1 MLKYSKG
8 GIKMEGDVLNLESG
22 NFEEVI
28 NNNEK
33 VIVDFWASWCMP
45 CKMVAPIFEKLAKKY
60 KGTIVFAKVNV
71 DENPEIAAK
80 FGIMSI
86 PNFIIFK
93 NGEKIGEIVG
103 AMPEEVLEEKIL
115 NYFK

>member
-1 MLKYSKG
+1 MAEE
-8 GIKMEGDVLNLESG
+8 ILNLNSD
-22 NFEEVI
+22 NFKEVI
-28 NNNEK
+28 DNNEK
-33 VIVDFWASWCMP
+33 VVVDFWASWCMP
-45 CKMVAPIFEKLAKKY
+45 CRMVAPIFENLAKKY
-60 KGTIVFAKVNV
+60 KNSIVFAKINV

-103 AMPEEVLEEKIL
+103 AMPEKILEEKIL
-115 NYFK
+115 SYFK

>member
-1 MLKYSKG
+1 
-8 GIKMEGDVLNLESG
+8 MEEIVLNLKKD
-22 NFEEVI
+22 NFDETI
-28 NNNEK
+28 KNNEV

-45 CKMVAPIFEKLAKKY
+45 CKMVAPVFENLAKKY
-60 KGTIVFAKVNV
+60 KGKILFAKVNV
-71 DENPEIAAK
+71 DENPEIAER

-103 AMPEEVLEEKIL
+103 AMPEAVLEEKIL
-115 NYFK
+115 SFLK

>member
-1 MLKYSKG
+1 
-8 GIKMEGDVLNLESG
+8 MEEIVLNLKKD
-22 NFEEVI
+22 NFDETI
-28 NNNEK
+28 KNNEV

-45 CKMVAPIFEKLAKKY
+45 CKMVAPVFENLAKKY
-60 KGTIVFAKVNV
+60 KGKILFAKVNV
-71 DENPEIAAK
+71 DENPEIAER

-103 AMPEEVLEEKIL
+103 AMPEAVLEEKIL
-115 NYFK
+115 GFLK

>member
-1 MLKYSKG
+1 MADE
-8 GIKMEGDVLNLESG
+8 ILNLNG
-22 NFEEVI
+22 DNFKEVVE
-28 NNNEK
+28 NNEK
-33 VIVDFWASWCMP
+33 VVVDFWASWCMP
-45 CKMVAPIFEKLAKKY
+45 CKMVAPIFENLAKKY
-60 KGTIVFAKVNV
+60 KGSIVFAKVNV

-103 AMPEEVLEEKIL
+103 AMPEELLEEKIL

>member
-1 MLKYSKG
+1 MAEE
-8 GIKMEGDVLNLESG
+8 ILNLNSD
-22 NFEEVI
+22 NFKEVI
-28 NNNEK
+28 DNNEK
-33 VIVDFWASWCMP
+33 VVVDFWASWCMP
-45 CKMVAPIFEKLAKKY
+45 CRMVAPIFENLAKKY
-60 KGTIVFAKVNV
+60 KNSIVFAKVNV

-103 AMPEEVLEEKIL
+103 AMPEKILEEKIL
-115 NYFK
+115 SYFK